1 MKKLLFFVCLL
12 AAQLTFAEDVRT
24 MYIYDDRG
32 YIYPYAVAA
41 IDSIMFEKLEPSI
54 NIAPKHVTIRKGEQA
69 LVEAQLLGVGWR
81 IPNYPYSPNPTTWS
95 LSDSNIAAKFSAS
108 PSSFATSACVI
119 EGLRVGTTTLT
130 VTCGELS
137 SSIDVEV
144 LPMAI
149 SETINDGNIAEYTQ
163 SAYNNLIYLHD
174 HWGYWSLSELT
185 TDECICPVRNPG
197 GNWNDG
203 GYWRDLHAHNDISA
217 HSYSCYI
224 QIWRSTIEGFAACN
238 AALDNIKHSSA
249 SAANKQSATCELEVL
264 RSLYGYVLLDSYGAF
279 SFTDEEYVPNS
290 NGQFQSAHEIWSSL
304 VACLERNAP
313 NLPKVTDANR
323 LQYVGRVTQGLAYS
337 LLARLYLN
345 AESFGCT
352 PENVAVAGVDI
363 ISANDFYTNAIRCCD
378 KVIASGAYAIEDNY
392 FTNFK
397 IKNESSKENIFVL
410 VEDGSNNNMMSYG
423 ALSSK
428 ARLHLLTLPFAMQ
441 QAWNL
446 IEMPWNGMAATQSF
460 IKRFEYGKDKRGLC
474 DSIQGTDACDEFGW
488 FAGPVKKDGQVLV
501 DQVTWTD
508 EDIVITT
515 KISSLLNATINDGA
529 RMIKYEVDKTGT
541 YRYMENDFVLFRY
554 ADILYMKA
562 EAILRGGQGASLS
575 TLLNDASFKKIRQRA
590 GVTPYSTLKLDE
602 LLDERGREFYWECVR
617 RRDLIRFNKYNDP
630 KYIDF
635 LENTTPSD
643 GYAPLPKEAVANEF
657 TKTGVNG
664 VYLAALGEKNEPEKM
679 LFAKGFNEFEYWYRD
694 GMYEK
699 YAYLEA
705 GKRYALVVTE
715 GPYYGVFAANLEQKT
730 LQTDNTA
737 ITGYYGLTQETI
749 SAMTIPTSGLYHI
762 IIDTNNG
769 SFNGAQVFVIP
780 AEWGIRGAMN
790 GWWWT
795 GADQQT
801 TENGKITWTWKNVK
815 IQSDNAEFD
824 FTHGEYWKI
833 ILDNAG
839 QVTVSAGLRSELS
852 PVGPNIVLDTKGIY
866 DITLTYRLAG
876 GDIANSFEYIAT
888 RTGDIPIPNYSD
900 VELELVGD
908 AIAVQQGA
916 IEDPS
921 SWNWGNVYSLGKPT
935 KDGNIFTWKS
945 AAKVKLRGGYYYKVR
960 TKNFQAQGSIEAF
973 DNGSDLYVL
982 QDGEYSFTV
991 TIDAESRAMTV
1002 DDGYV
1007 APDPVLVTVK
1017 AQIPLD
1023 WTNTPTAW
1031 VWPVGGDGE
1040 AVKLTQNGVW
1050 WVYTTP
1056 KPVFGLNIIFRNGDD
1071 WTHGQT
1077 VTIGNLRENSCY
1089 LIGTNLEVDE
1099 SNHRIVTA
1107 VVCP

>member
-1 MKKLLFFVCLL
+1 MKKLLFFACLF

-69 LVEAQLLGVGWR
+69 RVEAQLLGVGWR

-108 PSSFATSACVI
+108 PSSFATSACMI

-217 HSYSCYI
+217 HSYSCHT

-279 SFTDEEYVPNS
+279 SFTDEEYVPN
-290 NGQFQSAHEIWSSL
+290 NIGQYKPACEIWSSL

-352 PENVAVAGVDI
+352 PQNVAVAGVDI
-363 ISANDFYTNAIRCCD
+363 ISTNDFYTNAIRCCD
-378 KVIASGAYAIEDNY
+378 KVIASGAYAIEDSY

-410 VEDGSNNNMMSYG
+410 VEDGTIKNEVWYWN
-423 ALSSK
+423 LFSK
-428 ARLHLLTLPFAMQ
+428 ARLQLLTLPYAMQ
-441 QAWNL
+441 QAWNM
-446 IEMPWNGMAATQSF
+446 IEQPWNGMAATQSF

-474 DSIQGTDACDEFGW
+474 DTIQGTDDCEGFGW
-488 FAGPVKKDGQVLV
+488 FAGPVKKDGQVLK
-501 DQVTWTD
+501 DLMWTN
-508 EDIVITT
+508 EDVVIST
-515 KISSLLNATINDGA
+515 KITSMSNATHNDGA
-529 RMIKYEVDKTGT
+529 RIIKYEVDKTGT
-541 YRYMENDFVLFRY
+541 YRYMENDFVLFRF
-554 ADILYMKA
+554 ADVLYMKA
-562 EAILRGGQGASLS
+562 EAILRGGQGASLT

-643 GYAPLPKEAVANEF
+643 GFAPIPKEAVANEF
-657 TKTGVNG
+657 TQTGVTG
-664 VYLAALGEKNEPEKM
+664 VYLAVLGEKNEPEKQ
-679 LFAKGFNEFEYWYRD
+679 LFARGINEMEYSYRE

-737 ITGYYGLTQETI
+737 ITGYYGLAQETI
-749 SAMTIPTSGLYHI
+749 SAMTIPNSGLYHI

-769 SFNGAQVFVIP
+769 SFNGAQVFVVP
-780 AEWGIRGAMN
+780 TEWGIRGAMN
-790 GWWWT
+790 GWWWSA
-795 GADQQT
+795 ADEQT
-801 TENGKITWTWKNVK
+801 MADGMITWSWKNVK
-815 IQSDNAEFD
+815 IQSDNAEFN
-824 FTHGEYWKI
+824 FTHGAYWKI
-833 ILDNAG
+833 LLDNTG
-839 QVTVSAGLRSELS
+839 LVVVSAGLRAELN
-852 PVGPNIVLDTKGIY
+852 PVGSNIVLDTKGIY

-876 GDIANSFEYIAT
+876 GDIANSFEYMAT

-908 AIAVQQGA
+908 AVADQIGA
-916 IEDPS
+916 TKDPS
-921 SWNWGNVYSLGKPT
+921 SWGWGNVYSLGKPT
-935 KDGNIFTWKS
+935 KDGNIYTWKS
-945 AAKVKLRGGYYYKVR
+945 ATKVKLRGGYSYKVR
-960 TKNFQAQGSIEAF
+960 TKNFQSQGSIEAF
-973 DNGSDLYVL
+973 DNGRDLYAL
-982 QDGEYSFTV
+982 QDGDYSLTV
-991 TIDAESRAMTV
+991 TIDAESGAMTV

-1007 APDPVLVTVK
+1007 APDPVIVTVK
-1017 AQIPLD
+1017 AKMPTD

-1031 VWPVGGDGE
+1031 VWPTGGDGQT
-1040 AVKLTQNGVW
+1040 ATLTQDGDW

-1056 KPVFGLNIIFRNGDD
+1056 SPVIALNIIWRNGNTWDN
-1071 WTHGQT
+1071 GQT
-1077 VTIGNLRENSCY
+1077 VNVENLRENACY
-1089 LIGTNLEVDE
+1089 TIGN
-1099 SNHRIVTA
+1099 NNGKRNVTA
-1107 VVCP
+1107 VDCP